1 MLSQIGL
8 LLVVGAL
15 AGILGSILGIGGG
28 IILTPFLT
36 LVMGLDIQYAIAA
49 RALSV

>member
-8 LLVVGAL
+8 LLVVGVL

-28 IILTPFLT
+28 IILTPFL
-36 LVMGLDIQYAIAA
+36 
-49 RALSV
+49 LSLIHI